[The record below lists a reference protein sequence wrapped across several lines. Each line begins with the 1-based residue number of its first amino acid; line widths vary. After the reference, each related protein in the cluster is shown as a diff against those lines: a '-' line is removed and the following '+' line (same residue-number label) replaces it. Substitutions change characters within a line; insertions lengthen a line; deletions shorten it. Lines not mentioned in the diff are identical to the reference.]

1 MNKILISQIDWNFD
15 GCVWNHD
22 EWIFKPW
29 YTPLVEST
37 SAGTAKKRQP

>member
-1 MNKILISQIDWNFD
+1 MCFELLAEESS
-15 GCVWNHD
+15 

-29 YTPLVEST
+29 YTPLVEPT